1 MKQMQLQRK
10 AVREA
15 AAVVAAATAAVDTI
29 SSGCRSAAFADCMH
43 DACGPATTGPVSVAA
58 SSHAAFIWT
67 FRLFVC
73 PASAAAA
80 APTPATTALSFAA
93 SESESEPHPACQFV
107 VCIVCSFA
115 HSMPLLLLCSAA
127 APLFVC
133 FLKLQSFYTLHHG
146 KHDPYFWQAAERA
159 LPLSLAQSASRCC
172 SGCLKK
178 LIWLRIFH

>member
-1 MKQMQLQRK
+1 MS
-10 AVREA
+10 EA
-15 AAVVAAATAAVDTI
+15 AVVVAAATAAVDTF

-73 PASAAAA
+73 PASAASAPT
-80 APTPATTALSFAA
+80 PTPATTALSFAA

-127 APLFVC
+127 PLFVC

-146 KHDPYFWQAAERA
+146 KHDPYFWQAEGA
-159 LPLSLAQSASRCC
+159 LSLSLPQSASRCC

>member
-1 MKQMQLQRK
+1 MQLQRK

-15 AAVVAAATAAVDTI
+15 AAVAVVAAATAAVDTF

-58 SSHAAFIWT
+58 SSHGAFIWT

-73 PASAAAA
+73 PAS

-127 APLFVC
+127 PLFVC

-146 KHDPYFWQAAERA
+146 KHDPYFWQAAESS
-159 LPLSLAQSASRCC
+159 LPASV
-172 SGCLKK
+172 G
-178 LIWLRIFH
+178 

>member
-1 MKQMQLQRK
+1 MLLLLLPLLLSIPSP
-10 AVREA
+10 
-15 AAVVAAATAAVDTI
+15 VAAAQQHLLTACMMHVARRRQAQFQLQ
-29 SSGCRSAAFADCMH
+29 SPRMLHLYGRSVC
-43 DACGPATTGPVSVAA
+43 
-58 SSHAAFIWT
+58 
-67 FRLFVC
+67 LFVC
-73 PASAAAA
+73 PASAASAPT
-80 APTPATTALSFAA
+80 PTPATTALSFAA
-93 SESESEPHPACQFV
+93 SESESEPHTACQFV

-115 HSMPLLLLCSAA
+115 HSMPLLLLRSA

-159 LPLSLAQSASRCC
+159 LSPSLSLPQSSRCC